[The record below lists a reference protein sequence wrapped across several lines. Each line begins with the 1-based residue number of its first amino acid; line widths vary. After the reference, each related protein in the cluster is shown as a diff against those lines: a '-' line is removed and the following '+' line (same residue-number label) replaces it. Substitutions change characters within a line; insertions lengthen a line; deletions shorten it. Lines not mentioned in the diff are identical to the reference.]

1 MGLFCDL
8 KFSIL
13 LGKKLACVYNVF
25 LRPDLGKKGD
35 KNMTAVNPKIFDPIL
50 GRDETVIETFKPNKT
65 REVILNLVGLTL
77 GVAVF
82 VLLPILCILL
92 GLSGSDGSEGDSP
105 WIVLIPCF
113 VIFGVFFLLG
123 AIGIIFGYKKKAFCV
138 TNKRVIIRSGIIGTD
153 FKTLEF
159 DLVGGISVNVGIFD
173 KMMKPNT
180 GKISFASAASPVLNN
195 GKGVSTYIFTA
206 IENPYDAYK
215 RIKEIYDDYK
225 ETKQNK
231 D

>member
-1 MGLFCDL
+1 M
-8 KFSIL
+8 
-13 LGKKLACVYNVF
+13 LGKKLTRVYNVF
-25 LRPDLGKKGD
+25 LRPDQGKKGEQ
-35 KNMTAVNPKIFDPIL
+35 KMTAVDPKIFDPIL
-50 GRDETVIETFKPNKT
+50 GRDETVIETFKPNKI
-65 REVILNLVGLTL
+65 REVVLNLVGLVL
-77 GVAVF
+77 GIGIF
-82 VLLPILCILL
+82 ILLPILCIVL
-92 GLSGSDGSEGDSP
+92 GLANSDGSEGDNP
-105 WIVLIPCF
+105 WLMLTPCF
-113 VIFGVFFLLG
+113 IIFGVFLLAG
-123 AIGIIFGYKKKAFCV
+123 AVGIIFGYKKKAFCV

-195 GKGVSTYIFTA
+195 GKGVSQYVFTA
-206 IENPYDAYK
+206 IENPYEAYK

>member
-1 MGLFCDL
+1 
-8 KFSIL
+8 
-13 LGKKLACVYNVF
+13 
-25 LRPDLGKKGD
+25 
-35 KNMTAVNPKIFDPIL
+35 MTTVDPKIFDPIL
-50 GRDETVIETFKPNKT
+50 GRDETVIETFKPNKI
-65 REVILNLVGLTL
+65 REVILNLLGLFL
-77 GVAVF
+77 GVGIF
-82 VLLPILCILL
+82 ILLPLCIVF
-92 GLSGSDGSEGDSP
+92 GLANGDGSEGDNP
-105 WIVLIPCF
+105 WLLLTPCF
-113 VIFGVFFLLG
+113 IIFGVFFIAG
-123 AIGIIFGYKKKAFCV
+123 AFAIVFGYKKKEVCV
-138 TNKRVIIRSGIIGTD
+138 TNKRVIVRSGIIGTD

-195 GKGVSTYIFTA
+195 GKGVSQYVFSA

-215 RIKEIYDDYK
+215 RIKEIYDNYK

>member
-1 MGLFCDL
+1 
-8 KFSIL
+8 
-13 LGKKLACVYNVF
+13 
-25 LRPDLGKKGD
+25 
-35 KNMTAVNPKIFDPIL
+35 MTTVDPKIFDPIL
-50 GRDETVIETFKPNKT
+50 GRDETVIETFKPNKI
-65 REVILNLVGLTL
+65 REVILNLLGLFL
-77 GVAVF
+77 GVGIF
-82 VLLPILCILL
+82 ILLPLCIVF
-92 GLSGSDGSEGDSP
+92 GLANGDGSEGDNP
-105 WIVLIPCF
+105 WLLLTPCF
-113 VIFGVFFLLG
+113 IIFGVFFIAG
-123 AIGIIFGYKKKAFCV
+123 AFAIVFGYKKKAFCV
-138 TNKRVIIRSGIIGTD
+138 TNKRVIVRSGIIGTD

-195 GKGVSTYIFTA
+195 GKGVSQYVFSA

-215 RIKEIYDDYK
+215 RIKEIYDNYK

>member
-1 MGLFCDL
+1 MTR
-8 KFSIL
+8 
-13 LGKKLACVYNVF
+13 VYNVF
-25 LRPDLGKKGD
+25 LRPDQGKKGD
-35 KNMTAVNPKIFDPIL
+35 KNMTAVDPKIFDPIL
-50 GRDETVIETFKPNKT
+50 GRDESVIETFKPNKI
-65 REVILNLVGLTL
+65 REVVLNLVGLVL
-77 GVAVF
+77 GIGIF
-82 VLLPILCILL
+82 IFLPILCIVL
-92 GLSGSDGSEGDSP
+92 GLANSDGSEGDNP
-105 WIVLIPCF
+105 WLMLAPCF
-113 VIFGVFFLLG
+113 IIFGVFLLAG
-123 AIGIIFGYKKKAFCV
+123 AVGIIFGYKKKAFCV

-195 GKGVSTYIFTA
+195 GKGVSTYVFTA